1 MHWLKLDNSEAS
13 AMEGKTYVSRYSSCP
28 YQVAGLHPA
37 PCRGVVSQLLVGRP
51 IEIFEIACRKLIA
64 ALVPY
69 LPHRPLVKTTGQAN
83 VHRC

>member
-1 MHWLKLDNSEAS
+1 MK
-13 AMEGKTYVSRYSSCP
+13 GKTYIPRDGSCP
-28 YQVAGLHPA
+28 DQVASAHPA

-69 LPHRPLVKTTGQAN
+69 LPHTPLAKITGQAN
-83 VHRC
+83 THRY